1 MLAEVA
7 SARMQYT
14 RAVTSASGDLSARP
28 PSGPWASDLAAGLYA
43 RFADGVA
50 RLGRF
55 DPLVATLGKSYAGE
69 ERRLLYLMVRHTAP
83 EFVFELSPKRGWSTL
98 HIAAALEDNGRGKV
112 ISFELDPIYGHL
124 ARSTVRRA
132 GLGHRSE
139 VVVGDVREKL
149 PRVYER
155 LRRDGQVSGIGFL
168 FIDSEHSAP
177 FATWYIENL
186 FPLVV
191 RGGLIHVHDIEAAPE
206 RVVSGAATSH
216 EPLGEERVL
225 AEHLIAHREAYRWWS
240 VAAAVRDAAYL
251 ERVRP
256 WGGGRLALSPDRRP
270 HPVEAA
276 LGMERNPTLWIE
288 KLGPQ
293 EAVAYPYRPFEP
305 LRLPLGRKL
314 RNVIRRWLAF
324 VYVPLRERRRER
336 RRRAKAATLA

>member
-1 MLAEVA
+1 
-7 SARMQYT
+7 SRGGPMQYT
-14 RAVTSASGDLSARP
+14 RPVTSPSGDLSARP
-28 PSGPWASDLAAGLYA
+28 PSGPWASDLAPVLYA

-55 DPLVATLGKSYAGE
+55 APLVATLGKSYAGE
-69 ERRLLYLMVRHTAP
+69 ERRLLYLMVRHAAP

-139 VVVGDVREKL
+139 IVVGDVREKL

-177 FATWYIENL
+177 FATWYLENL

-206 RVVSGAATSH
+206 RVVPGAAASH

-256 WGGGRLALSPDRRP
+256 WGGGRLELLRGDGA
-270 HPVEAA
+270 
-276 LGMERNPTLWIE
+276 
-288 KLGPQ
+288 
-293 EAVAYPYRPFEP
+293 EP
-305 LRLPLGRKL
+305 
-314 RNVIRRWLAF
+314 
-324 VYVPLRERRRER
+324 VPLRRVHADRGDGARPLQR
-336 RRRAKAATLA
+336 PRGHHVRHRAAGALARADLDGAQRLGVRGGLRRARSARARRHRARDRLRRGRA